1 MDGGFQAN
9 TLKLREHGDL
19 LLRERSIA
27 QELCERLRAARRYA
41 ASEDAWRYEALIRQA
56 EMLSRYFGDMG
67 DQVDRMEMELVQL
80 STEINTLLRDTASYI
95 RQKASIFHT

>member
-19 LLRERSIA
+19 LLRERRAA

-41 ASEDAWRYEALIRQA
+41 TPEDAWRYEALIRQA
-56 EMLSRYFGDMG
+56 ELLSRYFRDMG
-67 DQVDRMEMELVQL
+67 DQVDRMEMELARL
-80 STEINTLLRDTASYI
+80 SVVL
-95 RQKASIFHT
+95 